1 MSDTADENAIR
12 LLLNDQEM
20 TQERIASARHLEN
33 SATDQSFSALLNVA
47 QSPQEDDALLE
58 AAARSLA
65 KVAAALG
72 REGDVGDLN
81 PVANAVYSE

>member
-12 LLLNDQEM
+12 ILLNDQEM

-33 SATDQSFSALLNVA
+33 SETEESFTALLNVA
-47 QSPQEDDALLE
+47 QSPEEDEALLQ

-72 REGDVGDLN
+72 REGDVSDLN
-81 PVANAVYSE
+81 PAARAAYSE